1 MRRIRNDRTWSVHA
15 HQCELCTYVRIVL
28 TGKKRPTMF
37 RSHLLRRP
45 YLGLSH
51 SAIVRA
57 VLTNATTTAGRQSES
72 QRQRG
77 SHLASQT
84 AEGELPRPEPPT
96 ATRRSVYTISG
107 EAFSP

>member
-1 MRRIRNDRTWSVHA
+1 
-15 HQCELCTYVRIVL
+15 
-28 TGKKRPTMF
+28 MF

-45 YLGLSH
+45 CLGLSH
-51 SAIVRA
+51 SAVVRA

-72 QRQRG
+72 QRQR
-77 SHLASQT
+77 LASQT